1 MHVGG
6 AGAPGPGGGG
16 LLHAAAAAAPAHG
29 PAGRGADVDG
39 LRGAAA
45 LHLGRAHTLPPQP
58 VSRLCSLS
66 EIG

>member
-1 MHVGG
+1 MKSSRGVPSFE
-6 AGAPGPGGGG
+6 ARPQA
-16 LLHAAAAAAPAHG
+16 AHG
-29 PAGRGADVDG
+29 PAGGGAEVDG

-45 LHLGRAHTLPPQP
+45 LHLGRADTLPPQP